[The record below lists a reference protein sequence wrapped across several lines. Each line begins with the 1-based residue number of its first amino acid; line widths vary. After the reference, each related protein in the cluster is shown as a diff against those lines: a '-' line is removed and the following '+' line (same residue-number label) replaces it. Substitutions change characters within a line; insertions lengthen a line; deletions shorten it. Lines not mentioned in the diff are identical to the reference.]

1 MANFTLVADSTFKPF
16 TYQELVTPIAHQ
28 QQVMDQLADE
38 YDKLSSQAD
47 ILEAMGK
54 NDKDKKSGV
63 YSQYQA
69 YSNALRE
76 EADNLYRNGL
86 NYDSRMRLSDL
97 RRRYNKEIVPI
108 QNAWNERK
116 QEADTQMKARLQNP
130 SLRFTRDAANSSLE
144 EYINNPMG
152 GYGVVDLKTVT
163 AQMAGMAKNL
173 TKQIRGS
180 KGQLEGIDQYTYD
193 YIKKYGLDANIIS
206 DWIKNPDR
214 SPALTNMMNQVLAA
228 NGLSSEEFRNSPNG
242 ASLLAEATNAAQMGA
257 WEAIGEDKSQVIENF
272 GAREGLKH
280 AHAVDME
287 NRNFAHQVAV
297 KQAPGYSDLH
307 PAGDGAGG
315 DYSPI
320 FTTFDYMLPIAPA
333 NFNGAKDR
341 EEAMKTLGYTM
352 GKDGKLHYN
361 GKVTL
366 SYRMTSEE
374 RDKKEKQLRNEYS
387 ALQAKVKKGTA
398 TEQEKNK
405 CISYAQMIGKYGNLS
420 GGRFQNTTSQASLYD
435 SKGRIMTR
443 KQFVAQAGNS
453 PYAKKAYEEYFDKM
467 VSAGKTLGV
476 YGTLYTP
483 AQLSKQYST
492 LRENSA
498 AAMVRSIPLEYKKDA
513 WNPTSTTMKLR
524 EITGFKEG
532 KPVYSKERVSLG
544 NLMRKKNSDGTEIDV
559 SPYWVDDQGK
569 QGLMIATHENGKDHR
584 YYIDANEIGIPAI
597 QDAVNKFRTSNT
609 AFSLGDNSLGS
620 SEREGAMAILNPVFT
635 LTNNPATQSYN
646 WQLSPEKRLNP

>member
-257 WEAIGEDKSQVIENF
+257 WEAIGEDKSQVIENW
-272 GAREGLKH
+272 GARESRKE
-280 AHAVDME
+280 AHDVRME
-287 NRNFAHQVAV
+287 NMKFAHSAAL
-297 KQAPGYSDLH
+297 KAMPDGSSGGGSG
-307 PAGDGAGG
+307 PGDGSLFPFQQG
-315 DYSPI
+315 
-320 FTTFDYMLPIAPA
+320 TLPIAVA
-333 NFNGAKDR
+333 DGDIDKAVGKNA
-341 EEAMKTLGYTM
+341 EAFGW
-352 GKDGKLHYN
+352 
-361 GKVTL
+361 
-366 SYRMTSEE
+366 
-374 RDKKEKQLRNEYS
+374 
-387 ALQAKVKKGTA
+387 
-398 TEQEKNK
+398 EKNSK
-405 CISYAQMIGKYGNLS
+405 TPGGYMRREFLTIRNRFNTSGNK
-420 GGRFQNTTSQASLYD
+420 RYSL
-435 SKGRIMTR
+435 I
-443 KQFVAQAGNS
+443 QV
-453 PYAKKAYEEYFDKM
+453 P
-467 VSAGKTLGV
+467 
-476 YGTLYTP
+476 LY
-483 AQLSKQYST
+483 
-492 LRENSA
+492 
-498 AAMVRSIPLEYKKDA
+498 
-513 WNPTSTTMKLR
+513 
-524 EITGFKEG
+524 
-532 KPVYSKERVSLG
+532 
-544 NLMRKKNSDGTEIDV
+544 NSDGKVKNWKEFSAELQKALPTK
-559 SPYWVDDQGK
+559 DDHGHTLSESQRQELFNQGK
-569 QGLMIATHENGKDHR
+569 QKFLG
-584 YYIDANEIGIPAI
+584 
-597 QDAVNKFRTSNT
+597 AVNAAKSLGLDTKNRYTLRDVDAALKKQRATGAAGYVYGYNWNHKNGDWNPMAQNMVVQEIDSVDHNGRLMLKSGIHTLSELLDTSTDAKINTNKGDVGAFITNKNGQKGVIFTVGNRQFYANYQTMANANT
-609 AFSLGDNSLGS
+609 ATGLAFKYLEEADKATRARDAALAAGNETEAYTAGVEASNYTSTAISLLDQGMAS
-620 SEREGAMAILNPVFT
+620 SI
-635 LTNNPATQSYN
+635 
-646 WQLSPEKRLNP
+646 SPENYKVWQTPTPTQNGLLK

>member
-257 WEAIGEDKSQVIENF
+257 WEAIGEDKSQVIENW
-272 GAREGLKH
+272 GARESRKE
-280 AHAVDME
+280 AHDVRME
-287 NRNFAHQVAV
+287 NLRTANAIAV
-297 KQAPGYSDLH
+297 KQAPSYSDLH
-307 PAGDGAGG
+307 PTTDPNNPGNIPNIPAVSVGMESTEQYEAKNLGIFKTLKAGNDGLKSSYFGKKLGEVNPLQIYKEYQDEIKKRNNASTRKVRV
-315 DYSPI
+315 DYSGGSAIIRPI
-320 FTTFDYMLPIAPA
+320 D
-333 NFNGAKDR
+333 D
-341 EEAMKTLGYTM
+341 
-352 GKDGKLHYN
+352 
-361 GKVTL
+361 
-366 SYRMTSEE
+366 
-374 RDKKEKQLRNEYS
+374 
-387 ALQAKVKKGTA
+387 
-398 TEQEKNK
+398 
-405 CISYAQMIGKYGNLS
+405 
-420 GGRFQNTTSQASLYD
+420 TTSARQ
-435 SKGRIMTR
+435 
-443 KQFVAQAGNS
+443 
-453 PYAKKAYEEYFDKM
+453 
-467 VSAGKTLGV
+467 
-476 YGTLYTP
+476 
-483 AQLSKQYST
+483 
-492 LRENSA
+492 
-498 AAMVRSIPLEYKKDA
+498 
-513 WNPTSTTMKLR
+513 
-524 EITGFKEG
+524 
-532 KPVYSKERVSLG
+532 
-544 NLMRKKNSDGTEIDV
+544 
-559 SPYWVDDQGK
+559 
-569 QGLMIATHENGKDHR
+569 
-584 YYIDANEIGIPAI
+584 
-597 QDAVNKFRTSNT
+597 
-609 AFSLGDNSLGS
+609 
-620 SEREGAMAILNPVFT
+620 AILNKYKKYGITNILSDDQYKALTSLGYSEKNRVKSDRYSNLLQRFNQLVSQKSSYSTHMTDYSSVNETVLPNINSNKYHVWEVKDDNSRGRMVKANQMGLYSKDNTKGASIADVQYDPEHKGKIKLLMDNGKYYIADPGVFDYN
-635 LTNNPATQSYN
+635 LTRMIQGAESANIHPQAITARIKDFFNTKNLVQSKSSEKA
-646 WQLSPEKRLNP
+646 LSN